1 MEWRNGDF
9 VISTDRARIDVGTV
23 HQFLSGESYWAAG
36 IPLDVFRRAIEHSL
50 CFGLYQGEEQ
60 AGFARVITD
69 YATFAY
75 LADVFV
81 LSPYRGQGLSKW
93 LIGVIR
99 NHPDL
104 QGFRRWMLATQ
115 DAHGLYAQ
123 FGFTPPAKPEI
134 WMEVW
139 NRDAYR

>member
-50 CFGLYQGEEQ
+50 CFGLYEGEEQ

-69 YATFAY
+69 DATFAY
-75 LADVFV
+75 RADVFV

-93 LIGVIR
+93 LMSVIR

-104 QGFRRWMLATQ
+104 QGFRRWTLATR

-139 NRDAYR
+139 NRDVYR